1 MGRKNTKEKER
12 TYPDTCDGRGP
23 RVEEI
28 IAKGQM
34 RLTASSKP
42 TSDVLQDIRYQTSAM
57 ETPITLVQCW
67 MMDGRSSQP
76 EGGGEITPDRAWAS
90 DAFTQRDALTA

>member
-1 MGRKNTKEKER
+1 
-12 TYPDTCDGRGP
+12 
-23 RVEEI
+23 
-28 IAKGQM
+28 
-34 RLTASSKP
+34 
-42 TSDVLQDIRYQTSAM
+42 M